1 MSFVYNQP
9 GVFTIPMRKTTSR
22 ATSLNK
28 PATHTV
34 GDLNITFEPAGPPAA
49 QIDALRTRVL
59 ENRDVR
65 AELGRSRAR
74 VLSVDLLD
82 VEKDK
87 KGAPAESDRF
97 RATIFDYANNRTIY
111 AEGSLG
117 APNKLT
123 LSESSVQPVPSDEE
137 MAEAYAVASRG
148 AGDVAAYPAMPPI
161 VGEYMPDG
169 RRRRVAAVGLLPRG
183 RGERHEIVGVALD
196 REEVIRFPDGAPP
209 TSRAAVGICGVPYVQ
224 QPTTNNAAG
233 QVWITISQG
242 GTKLW
247 RFVAVRPAASSGTNG
262 SGIELRYVDYKGK
275 RVLYRA
281 HVPFLNVKYTN
292 NACGPYR
299 DWQNQE
305 GMIKAAG
312 ADVAPGFRFCTTPAA
327 TILETGDDG
336 GDFLGTAIYV
346 QGKEVVLVCEMEAGW
361 YRYVSQW
368 RFHLNG
374 TLKPRFGFS
383 AVQNSCVCNVHH
395 HHCYWR
401 LDFDI
406 KTPGSNLV
414 REFNDPALGIGKW
427 HDKNYEVKRPRDP
440 AHKRFWRVLHT
451 PTGSGYDIIPGAEDG
466 ISSNMPDAPFGRGD
480 VWITRYRGTE
490 IDDGVTAVGPPYEA
504 NIDQWVNG
512 ESTKNTD
519 VVFWYAAHFSHDVTH
534 QEEGVHGHI
543 VGPDLKPYRW

>member
-1 MSFVYNQP
+1 MAL
-9 GVFTIPMRKTTSR
+9 RKHASRTTSP
-22 ATSLNK
+22 TT
-28 PATHTV
+28 PATHRV
-34 GDLNITFEPAGPPAA
+34 GDLQITFEPAGPQPA

-59 ENRDVR
+59 DQRDVK
-65 AELGRSRAR
+65 AELGGSRAR
-74 VLSVDLLD
+74 VLAVNVLD

-87 KGAPAESDRF
+87 KGAPAEAERF
-97 RATIFDYANNRTIY
+97 RATIFDYTNNRTIY
-111 AEGSLG
+111 ADGSLA
-117 APNKLT
+117 APGRLE

-137 MAEAYAVASRG
+137 RAAVYSLVARETGMREAVDAGEVAV
-148 AGDVAAYPAMPPI
+148 YPAMPPI
-161 VGEYMPDG
+161 VGERMPDG
-169 RRRRVAAVGLLPRG
+169 RQRRVAAVGLLPRG
-183 RGERHEIVGVALD
+183 RGGRHEIVGVALD
-196 REEVIRFPDGAPP
+196 RDEVIRFPEGAPAL
-209 TSRAAVGICGVPYVQ
+209 SRAGGGVCGTPYVP
-224 QPTTNNAAG
+224 QPTTSNAAG

-247 RFVAVRPAASSGTNG
+247 RFLAVRPAASSGTNG

-281 HVPFLNVKYTN
+281 HVPFLNVRYKGD
-292 NACGPYR
+292 ACGPYR

-312 ADVAPGFRFCTTPAA
+312 SDVAPGFRFCPTPAA
-327 TILETGDDG
+327 TILESGDDS

-368 RFHLNG
+368 RFHVNG

-414 REFNDPALGIGKW
+414 REFNDPALGTGKW
-427 HDKNYEVKRPRDP
+427 HDMNYEVKRPRDA

-451 PTGSGYDIIPGAEDG
+451 PSGSGYDIIPGPEDG
-466 ISSNMPDAPFGRGD
+466 IATAMPDAPFGRGD

-519 VVFWYAAHFSHDVTH
+519 VVFWYAGHFTHDVTH
-534 QEEGVHGHI
+534 EEEGPHAHV
-543 VGPDLKPYRW
+543 VGPDLKPYHW